1 MPVSALEGLTI
12 MAATDALGEHEII
25 KLIHK
30 RLQFPSVMP
39 VPFGDDVSAVPIG
52 NGEVAVLKTDML
64 VAKTDVPAKM
74 SLYAATRKAVVMN
87 VSDFASKGVQPIA
100 VMVAL
105 GLPKTLAT
113 EKAVLEIAEGL
124 NAGAREYGTFIIGG
138 DTAETD
144 DLIVSISLYGTAKQ
158 GRLMLRSGAK
168 PGDILA
174 VTGMFGKSAAGLR
187 LLLDASCTASSGTRS
202 ILESAVF
209 NPNAR
214 LAEGLALAKS
224 GCVTASMDSSDGLAW
239 SLHELMRLSNV
250 GFTLDTVPIDSET
263 AKFSAE
269 NKLDATVLA
278 LYGGEE
284 YELVLT
290 VNPQKWETAKA
301 AVEAVGGTLIPIG
314 KATLEKQ
321 VTMQVAGKKQLIE
334 PRGYEHFK
342 TQI

>member
-1 MPVSALEGLTI
+1 
-12 MAATDALGEHEII
+12 MAVTDGLGEHEII

-30 RLQFPSVMP
+30 RIELPPGMP

-64 VAKTDVPAKM
+64 VAKTDVPAQM
-74 SLYAATRKAVVMN
+74 SLYAAARKAVVMN
-87 VSDFASKGVQPIA
+87 VSDFASKGVQPTA

-105 GLPKTLAT
+105 GLPKNCAT
-113 EKAVLEIAEGL
+113 EKSVLEIADGL
-124 NAGAREYGTFIIGG
+124 NAGAREYGAYIIGG

-144 DLIVSISLYGTAKQ
+144 DLIISISLYGTAKQ
-158 GRLMLRSGAK
+158 DNLMLRSGAK

-187 LLLDASCTASSGTRS
+187 LLLDAGCTVSADIRS
-202 ILESAVF
+202 VLENAVF

-250 GFTLDTVPIDSET
+250 GFTVDTVPIASET
-263 AKFSAE
+263 TKFSKQ
-269 NKLDATVLA
+269 NDVRCNSFS
-278 LYGGEE
+278 
-284 YELVLT
+284 LVWWRRIRACP
-290 VNPQKWETAKA
+290 N
-301 AVEAVGGTLIPIG
+301 
-314 KATLEKQ
+314 
-321 VTMQVAGKKQLIE
+321 
-334 PRGYEHFK
+334 R
-342 TQI
+342 